1 MRIADLIDQQR
12 ERLALAESQD
22 QGKPVNLARNMDI
35 PRAAY
40 NFRKFAYAWQNLL
53 ETSNTMPE
61 ADVVNISSRHPL
73 GVAGLI
79 SPWNLPLY
87 LLTFKLAPA
96 IMSGNTVVAKPS
108 EMTSVTA
115 WMLCDILR
123 EAELPEGVINM
134 VFGFGASVGQSIVTH
149 PKVRMIS
156 FTGSTL
162 VGQKIA
168 QLTATSMKKVSLEL
182 GGKNAAVIFNDA
194 DVDAAVA
201 GVAR

>member
-1 MRIADLIDQQR
+1 M
-12 ERLALAESQD
+12 
-22 QGKPVNLARNMDI
+22 
-35 PRAAY
+35 
-40 NFRKFAYAWQNLL
+40 
-53 ETSNTMPE
+53 
-61 ADVVNISSRHPL
+61 
-73 GVAGLI
+73 
-79 SPWNLPLY
+79 
-87 LLTFKLAPA
+87 
-96 IMSGNTVVAKPS
+96 AKPS

-123 EAELPEGVINM
+123 EAELPEGVVNM

>member
-53 ETSNTMPE
+53 ETSNAMPE

-123 EAELPEGVINM
+123 EAELPEGVVNM

-194 DVDAAVA
+194 DVDAAVT

>member
-1 MRIADLIDQQR
+1 MLSTIIFQSLVDT
-12 ERLALAESQD
+12 SQCSP
-22 QGKPVNLARNMDI
+22 GVVNL
-35 PRAAY
+35 
-40 NFRKFAYAWQNLL
+40 
-53 ETSNTMPE
+53 
-61 ADVVNISSRHPL
+61 SSRRPL

-123 EAELPEGVINM
+123 EAELPEGVVNM

-194 DVDAAVA
+194 NVDAAVT